1 MSASANERAREL
13 LVERD
18 ETVIAEPVTVNGREM
33 VRYSVITRGD
43 VLPSGVIRGSVE
55 DVLSLAGAWSDLD
68 WDETVE
74 ALDRIRH
81 ESRPTP
87 PIEFPDE

>member
-1 MSASANERAREL
+1 VWFPPRLGL

-18 ETVIAEPVTVNGREM
+18 EPVIVDGREM
-33 VRYSVITRGD
+33 VRYSVITRED
-43 VLPSGVIRGSVE
+43 ILPSGVVRGSVE

-68 WDETVE
+68 WDEMVV

-81 ESRPTP
+81 VGSVASHAGEHARCGARGML
-87 PIEFPDE
+87 